1 MSKDVSS
8 DPPVTTAMSNG
19 NASGPPNSSVSVG
32 VLPSKPSGTATTT
45 NDPQTWLHEI
55 PQAGATPTNTGARPP
70 PVQRDEPGWMTSL
83 YLGESGRRFPFSV
96 PSRLRPYVSWIPVL
110 LRLLQAVFALV
121 AFATA
126 ASMSHPKTCV
136 FENADNGTD
145 NTSSNSTS
153 TVPADLLEQLVN
165 NAMCL
170 PGRTY
175 KQFSSLEFLV
185 VINACAFFWAL
196 CYFFGDLLCLG
207 KVRLGRE
214 VSGTSALS
222 QKKAFENASRWGV
235 PSFAFWGDLV
245 ITFLTLAAACAVA
258 GLRGGLSD
266 LDANYCDGVGK
277 DWCHKMATAA
287 AFGMCTFV
295 LFLPSVALNTANAVG
310 PW

>member
-1 MSKDVSS
+1 
-8 DPPVTTAMSNG
+8 
-19 NASGPPNSSVSVG
+19 
-32 VLPSKPSGTATTT
+32 
-45 NDPQTWLHEI
+45 
-55 PQAGATPTNTGARPP
+55 
-70 PVQRDEPGWMTSL
+70 
-83 YLGESGRRFPFSV
+83 
-96 PSRLRPYVSWIPVL
+96 
-110 LRLLQAVFALV
+110 
-121 AFATA
+121 
-126 ASMSHPKTCV
+126 
-136 FENADNGTD
+136 
-145 NTSSNSTS
+145 
-153 TVPADLLEQLVN
+153 
-165 NAMCL
+165 
-170 PGRTY
+170 
-175 KQFSSLEFLV
+175 
-185 VINACAFFWAL
+185 
-196 CYFFGDLLCLG
+196 LLCLG

-277 DWCHKMATAA
+277 DWCHKMTTAA

>member
-1 MSKDVSS
+1 LGLSQIQAHWLPPLFQCTTRDVCSI
-8 DPPVTTAMSNG
+8 A
-19 NASGPPNSSVSVG
+19 
-32 VLPSKPSGTATTT
+32 
-45 NDPQTWLHEI
+45 
-55 PQAGATPTNTGARPP
+55 
-70 PVQRDEPGWMTSL
+70 
-83 YLGESGRRFPFSV
+83 
-96 PSRLRPYVSWIPVL
+96 
-110 LRLLQAVFALV
+110 
-121 AFATA
+121 
-126 ASMSHPKTCV
+126 
-136 FENADNGTD
+136 
-145 NTSSNSTS
+145 STS
-153 TVPADLLEQLVN
+153 NIYQYGTSYEYITSALFAHTVHPYISHHERLTL
-165 NAMCL
+165 
-170 PGRTY
+170 
-175 KQFSSLEFLV
+175 
-185 VINACAFFWAL
+185 FFYNQAL